1 MDSQIKLGAQ
11 WHTNQPHVSAGGE
24 RCRRRRVE
32 NSRFRPQSQQRLTY
46 APTRRPSL
54 RSHNVELQHWSV
66 ARMTMGVLSLSDHQ
80 SQVILQRD
88 GGLVGVR
95 SRFPFDSA
103 AMTRQC
109 PGYKSAFDHIQDL
122 TFTWNKEFTVILFS
136 KFVSWITAH
145 LSSSLNCF
153 NLYCSAVFLSD
164 SVIDNNDLIRRIFFI
179 IRETKGVLHQW
190 CCFKIMALSHLQQ

>member
-1 MDSQIKLGAQ
+1 
-11 WHTNQPHVSAGGE
+11 
-24 RCRRRRVE
+24 
-32 NSRFRPQSQQRLTY
+32 
-46 APTRRPSL
+46 
-54 RSHNVELQHWSV
+54 
-66 ARMTMGVLSLSDHQ
+66 MGVLSLSDHQ

-95 SRFPFDSA
+95 SRFLFDSA

-109 PGYKSAFDHIQDL
+109 PGYKSAFDHIQDV
-122 TFTWNKEFTVILFS
+122 TFRSSFPGLCPEFISSVIS
-136 KFVSWITAH
+136 SGKMSNH

-153 NLYCSAVFLSD
+153 NLYCSAVFFND

-190 CCFKIMALSHLQQ
+190 YCFRIMAIIILPATIERKLPIIT